1 MKNHVEQIHSHRQWL
16 GILTQCVLTS
26 QVWIRFLDDLVQS
39 AKWTQCKWPLKM
51 YIYLLIQFTFYSR
64 FLFFSLGCPLCI
76 EAAHLSSLLPPAP
89 AHQDHTN
96 TFFLSYGVL
105 EENTVKTIS
114 NNCVF
119 SCFNWMTWSVWN
131 LTKGNTLSVFWISK
145 TLCYMMRLKLIL
157 IILLHL
163 DFFQTF
169 FRHLKNL

>member
-26 QVWIRFLDDLVQS
+26 QVWIRFLDDIVQS
-39 AKWTQCKWPLKM
+39 AKWTQWKWPLKM

-96 TFFLSYGVL
+96 TFFLSLSSWQASRTNSKFRAFVAAASGWAVKQL
-105 EENTVKTIS
+105 FCVKTI
-114 NNCVF
+114 NDNKKHT
-119 SCFNWMTWSVWN
+119 NDDN
-131 LTKGNTLSVFWISK
+131 KQ
-145 TLCYMMRLKLIL
+145 Y
-157 IILLHL
+157 
-163 DFFQTF
+163 
-169 FRHLKNL
+169 